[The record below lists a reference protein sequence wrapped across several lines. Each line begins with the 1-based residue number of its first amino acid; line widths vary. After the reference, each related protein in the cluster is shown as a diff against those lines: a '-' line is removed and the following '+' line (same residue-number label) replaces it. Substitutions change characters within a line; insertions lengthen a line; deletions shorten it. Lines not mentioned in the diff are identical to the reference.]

1 MPYSRE
7 SSETVRAPASI
18 VETGSATPL
27 LSESDSDDFHYDSRA
42 SGRRSVQW
50 DRHAEPSLGAVQPEA
65 WTDITAIRHRFIRQI
80 LGLNPFKTSYFALY
94 RPLDDFGSRVILALA
109 VVTAILAGLPIP
121 FIGIIL
127 GRIINNFP
135 PPQDELR
142 TLLGSLMIVAACYFI
157 VTWVWAVSWA
167 VVGERVSRKTR
178 EQLLHRALG
187 MDMAYFD
194 TASPDMTSIL
204 TEKTQTIQLGTS
216 EKVGLFLASISYFV
230 AAFFVGFTLN
240 AKLTGLMLVTVIPSM
255 ACVVIFGT
263 KYVAKFTKQASACTE
278 KAGSLA
284 ESAIRA
290 VQIVQAFGLQKKL
303 SEEHVHHL
311 RAALRAGIKKS
322 VAGATMLGSVYFV
335 AYAANALAFWYGDRL
350 RNGSAEAGTIYA
362 VVFLI
367 LDASFVVGRFGPFIQ
382 TFAMAAAA
390 GQAVHEIL
398 DYPLSDI
405 DVYNAGGRQASG
417 SHFAKEIKFSAVS
430 FVYPARPTVK
440 ILNAVDL
447 SIAPG
452 QVTGLVGP
460 SGSGKS
466 TITSLLLRLYD
477 PTFGTITIGD
487 EDIRSFNIR
496 SLRSHVALVTQ
507 NPVLFTGTIYE
518 NIKHGLPQ
526 SEDISEDEAFT
537 RCVAAANEAHCEFL
551 DRLPDGMYT
560 KIGSGPHSQLSGGQ
574 KQRITLAR
582 ALVGRPSVLLLDEFT
597 SAMDATS
604 EAIVLE
610 NLRRS
615 SAKAGR
621 TTIIIAHRLATVRD
635 ADRIVVLKDGAV
647 AEDGRHEIL
656 VRANGIYAE
665 LIQAQQFEK
674 KGQSSVASSVYSSP
688 RLSQKE
694 QNHTDAVVSDSSS
707 ETTTTTAKPPNKSA
721 LQLIFRCLALS
732 RYEIPAIAIGLIAS
746 IMSGGVII
754 GEAFI
759 FGNLVELLN
768 DTSKTGELASR
779 ISFYCLL
786 FFLLS
791 VVALISHGTGGAAFG
806 LVSENLVLRVRDI
819 SFRTILKQDISWFSK
834 PGHSHHALMSKL
846 NMDSG
851 SISGLSGVILGT
863 IFSIT
868 TSVVGGTILAHVVA
882 WKIAIV
888 LLAAVPIMIFA
899 GFVRLRILAM
909 AEENHQNAYNDAAT
923 LASEATS
930 SMQIVAAFGLED
942 HFLNSY
948 REAIRGPYESHLKFA
963 VFGNILLAFSLS
975 VTYYVYSLAYWWGS
989 KQVRKG
995 NYSQKDFFIVLP
1007 ALLFSAQAAGQLFSL
1022 APEVTRAKTAA
1033 QSVFALH
1040 DERPTILTDTESSD
1054 TPCEGTTVN
1063 TDSLLSGPSA
1073 SYGTFGV
1080 RGELEFRGVSLHYE
1094 TRPDVPALN
1103 NVSFQIRH
1111 GEYAAFV
1118 GRSGA
1123 GKSSTVHLIERFFD
1137 PTAGQVYLDG
1147 RDIRNEPVQNHRAR
1161 LALVEQEPDLF
1172 PGSVKFNIGLGRRP
1186 GADIS
1191 DEDIVAV
1198 AKKCELHDFI
1208 MSLPEGYNTEVGA
1221 HGSKL
1226 SGGQRQ
1232 RLAIARAL
1240 LRDPEILLL
1249 DEATSQLDANTEREI
1264 RRTIAAAS
1272 KGRTTI
1278 MIAHRLA
1285 SVQHADKIF
1294 VFDAGRIVEQ
1304 GRHDELVA
1312 EGGMY
1317 SGMVAAQELD

>member
-1 MPYSRE
+1 
-7 SSETVRAPASI
+7 
-18 VETGSATPL
+18 
-27 LSESDSDDFHYDSRA
+27 
-42 SGRRSVQW
+42 
-50 DRHAEPSLGAVQPEA
+50 
-65 WTDITAIRHRFIRQI
+65 
-80 LGLNPFKTSYFALY
+80 
-94 RPLDDFGSRVILALA
+94 
-109 VVTAILAGLPIP
+109 
-121 FIGIIL
+121 
-127 GRIINNFP
+127 
-135 PPQDELR
+135 
-142 TLLGSLMIVAACYFI
+142 
-157 VTWVWAVSWA
+157 
-167 VVGERVSRKTR
+167 
-178 EQLLHRALG
+178 
-187 MDMAYFD
+187 
-194 TASPDMTSIL
+194 
-204 TEKTQTIQLGTS
+204 
-216 EKVGLFLASISYFV
+216 
-230 AAFFVGFTLN
+230 
-240 AKLTGLMLVTVIPSM
+240 M

-263 KYVAKFTKQASACTE
+263 QYVAKFTKQASAYTE
-278 KAGSLA
+278 KAASLA

-290 VQIVQAFGLQKKL
+290 VQIVQAFGLQEKL
-303 SEEHVHHL
+303 SDEHVHHL
-311 RAALRAGIKKS
+311 RAALRASIKKS
-322 VAGATMLGSVYFV
+322 VAGAMMLGSVYFV

-350 RNGSAEAGTIYA
+350 RDGSAEAGTIYA

-382 TFAMAAAA
+382 TFALAAAA
-390 GQAVHEIL
+390 GQAVHEVL
-398 DYPLSDI
+398 DQPLSDI
-405 DVYNAGGRQASG
+405 DVYSSEGEKADEA
-417 SHFAKEIKFSAVS
+417 HFAKNINLSAVS
-430 FVYPARPTVK
+430 FVYPARPTVR
-440 ILNAVDL
+440 ILDAVDL
-447 SIAPG
+447 TIAPG
-452 QVTGLVGP
+452 KVTGLVGP

-477 PTFGTITIGD
+477 PTFGRVTIGD
-487 EDIRSFNIR
+487 RDIKSFNLR
-496 SLRSHVALVTQ
+496 SLRSRVALVTQ
-507 NPVLFTGTIYE
+507 NPVLFTGTIYD

-526 SEDISEDEAFT
+526 GENLSEDDALV
-537 RCVAAANEAHCEFL
+537 RCMAAAKEAHCEFL
-551 DRLPDGMYT
+551 ERLPSGIHT

-582 ALVGRPSVLLLDEFT
+582 ALVGQPSVLLLDEFT

-615 SAKAGR
+615 SATAGR

-635 ADRIVVLKDGAV
+635 ADRIVVLKDGVV
-647 AEDGRHEIL
+647 AEDGQHETLIK
-656 VRANGIYAE
+656 ANGIYAD

-674 KGQSSVASSVYSSP
+674 KGQASVASSVYSSP
-688 RLSQKE
+688 RFPQKE
-694 QNHTDAVVSDSSS
+694 PDQPNTAVNDSSS
-707 ETTTTTAKPPNKSA
+707 ETTKLTSEKANKSA
-721 LQLIFRCLALS
+721 AELIRRCLALS
-732 RYEIPAIAIGLIAS
+732 RYEIPAIVLGLAAS
-746 IMSGGVII
+746 ILSGGVTI

-768 DTSKTGELASR
+768 DTSKTGELTSR
-779 ISFYCLL
+779 IAFFCLL
-786 FFLLS
+786 FLFLSL
-791 VVALISHGTGGAAFG
+791 VALISHGAGGAAFG
-806 LVSENLVLRVRDI
+806 VVSENLVLRVRDI
-819 SFRTILKQDISWFSK
+819 SFRTILRQDISWFSK

-868 TSVVGGTILAHVVA
+868 TSVVGGTILAHIVA

-888 LLAAVPIMIFA
+888 LLAAVPIMVLA
-899 GFVRLRILAM
+899 GFVRLRILAL
-909 AEENHQNAYNDAAT
+909 AEEKHQNAYNDAAT
-923 LASEATS
+923 LASEATA

-942 HFLNSY
+942 HFLRSY
-948 REAIRGPYESHLKFA
+948 QEAISGPYEEHLRFA
-963 VFGNILLAFSLS
+963 LFGNILLAFSLS

-989 KQVRKG
+989 KQVRNG

-1040 DERPTILTDTESSD
+1040 DEQPTILIDDKPSQAPPD
-1054 TPCEGTTVN
+1054 GTSAN
-1063 TDSLLSGPSA
+1063 IDALLSGPSA

-1147 RDIRNEPVQNHRAR
+1147 RDIRNEPVQTHRAR

-1186 GADIS
+1186 GAEIS
-1191 DEDIVAV
+1191 DDDIIAV
-1198 AKKCELHDFI
+1198 ARKCELHDFI

-1294 VFDAGRIVEQ
+1294 VFDAGKIVEQ
-1304 GRHDELVA
+1304 GRHYELVA
-1312 EGGMY
+1312 EGGIY
-1317 SGMVAAQELD
+1317 AGMVAAQELD

>member
-1 MPYSRE
+1 
-7 SSETVRAPASI
+7 
-18 VETGSATPL
+18 
-27 LSESDSDDFHYDSRA
+27 
-42 SGRRSVQW
+42 
-50 DRHAEPSLGAVQPEA
+50 
-65 WTDITAIRHRFIRQI
+65 
-80 LGLNPFKTSYFALY
+80 
-94 RPLDDFGSRVILALA
+94 
-109 VVTAILAGLPIP
+109 
-121 FIGIIL
+121 
-127 GRIINNFP
+127 
-135 PPQDELR
+135 
-142 TLLGSLMIVAACYFI
+142 
-157 VTWVWAVSWA
+157 
-167 VVGERVSRKTR
+167 
-178 EQLLHRALG
+178 
-187 MDMAYFD
+187 
-194 TASPDMTSIL
+194 
-204 TEKTQTIQLGTS
+204 
-216 EKVGLFLASISYFV
+216 
-230 AAFFVGFTLN
+230 
-240 AKLTGLMLVTVIPSM
+240 M

-263 KYVAKFTKQASACTE
+263 KYVAKFTKQASAYTE
-278 KAGSLA
+278 KAASLA

-290 VQIVQAFGLQKKL
+290 VQIVQAFGLQEEL
-303 SEEHVHHL
+303 SDEHVHHL

-322 VAGATMLGSVYFV
+322 VAGAIMLGSVYFV

-350 RNGSAEAGTIYA
+350 RDGSAEAGTIYA

-390 GQAVHEIL
+390 GQTVHEVL
-398 DYPLSDI
+398 DHPLSDI
-405 DVYNAGGRQASG
+405 DVYNGEGETASKA
-417 SHFAKEIKFSAVS
+417 HFAKDIKFSAVS
-430 FVYPARPTVK
+430 FVYPARPTVR
-440 ILNAVDL
+440 ILDAVDL
-447 SIAPG
+447 TITPG
-452 QVTGLVGP
+452 KVTGLVGP

-477 PTFGTITIGD
+477 PTFGTVTIGD
-487 EDIRSFNIR
+487 HNIKSFNIR

-526 SEDISEDEAFT
+526 GEDISEDEAFA
-537 RCVAAANEAHCEFL
+537 RCTAAAKEAHCEFL
-551 DRLPDGMYT
+551 ERLPDGMHT

-615 SAKAGR
+615 SATAGR

-635 ADRIVVLKDGAV
+635 ADRIVVLKDGVV
-647 AEDGRHEIL
+647 AEDGQHETL
-656 VRANGIYAE
+656 VKANGIYAD

-674 KGQSSVASSVYSSP
+674 KGQASVASSVYSSP
-688 RLSQKE
+688 RSPQKE
-694 QNHTDAVVSDSSS
+694 HNQAGTVTNESSS
-707 ETTTTTAKPPNKSA
+707 EATTVVAEKANKGA
-721 LQLIFRCLALS
+721 LYLIRRCLALS
-732 RYEIPAIAIGLIAS
+732 RHEIPAIVLGLAAS
-746 IMSGGVII
+746 ILSGGVTI

-768 DTSKTGELASR
+768 DTSKTGELASS
-779 ISFYCLL
+779 IAFFCLL

-791 VVALISHGTGGAAFG
+791 LVALISHGAGGAAFG

-899 GFVRLRILAM
+899 GFVRLRILAL
-909 AEENHQNAYNDAAT
+909 AEEKHQNAYNDAAT
-923 LASEATS
+923 LASEATA

-942 HFLNSY
+942 HFLESY
-948 REAIRGPYESHLKFA
+948 REAIRGPYEEHLRFA
-963 VFGNILLAFSLS
+963 LFGNVLLAFSLS

-989 KQVRKG
+989 KQVRNG

-1040 DERPTILTDTESSD
+1040 DQRPTILTDDKPSQAPPD
-1054 TPCEGTTVN
+1054 GTNVS

-1103 NVSFQIRH
+1103 SISFQIRH

-1172 PGSVKFNIGLGRRP
+1172 PGTVKFNIGLGRRP
-1186 GADIS
+1186 GAEIS

-1294 VFDAGRIVEQ
+1294 VFDAGRILEQ

-1312 EGGMY
+1312 EGGIY
-1317 SGMVAAQELD
+1317 AGMVAAQELD

>member
-1 MPYSRE
+1 MPGLQASCEYSCIRQ
-7 SSETVRAPASI
+7 VGNSI
-18 VETGSATPL
+18 NA
-27 LSESDSDDFHYDSRA
+27 DK
-42 SGRRSVQW
+42 
-50 DRHAEPSLGAVQPEA
+50 
-65 WTDITAIRHRFIRQI
+65 RHRF
-80 LGLNPFKTSYFALY
+80 F
-94 RPLDDFGSRVILALA
+94 
-109 VVTAILAGLPIP
+109 
-121 FIGIIL
+121 
-127 GRIINNFP
+127 
-135 PPQDELR
+135 
-142 TLLGSLMIVAACYFI
+142 
-157 VTWVWAVSWA
+157 
-167 VVGERVSRKTR
+167 
-178 EQLLHRALG
+178 
-187 MDMAYFD
+187 
-194 TASPDMTSIL
+194 
-204 TEKTQTIQLGTS
+204 
-216 EKVGLFLASISYFV
+216 
-230 AAFFVGFTLN
+230 
-240 AKLTGLMLVTVIPSM
+240 TVIPSM

-263 KYVAKFTKQASACTE
+263 KYVAKFTRQASTCTE
-278 KAGSLA
+278 KAASLA
-284 ESAIRA
+284 ESAVRA
-290 VQIVQAFGLQKKL
+290 VQIVQAFGLQEKL

-311 RAALRAGIKKS
+311 RSALRAGIKKS
-322 VAGATMLGSVYFV
+322 IAGALMLGSVYFV
-335 AYAANALAFWYGDRL
+335 AYAANALAFWYGDRI
-350 RNGSAEAGTIYA
+350 RDGSAEAGTIYA

-398 DYPLSDI
+398 DLPASDI
-405 DVYNAGGRQASG
+405 DVYDNEGNDVTDA
-417 SHFAKEIKFSAVS
+417 HLTKHIKLSTVS

-440 ILNAVDL
+440 ILDAVDL
-447 SIAPG
+447 TIYPG
-452 QVTGLVGP
+452 KITGLVGP

-466 TITSLLLRLYD
+466 TIASMLLRLYD
-477 PTFGTITIGD
+477 PTFGQVSIGD
-487 EDIRSFNIR
+487 DDYKSFNVR
-496 SLRSHVALVTQ
+496 SLRSRIALVTQ
-507 NPVLFTGTIYE
+507 NPVLFTGSIYE
-518 NIKHGLPQ
+518 NIKLGLPQ
-526 SEDISEDEAFT
+526 GEAVSEEEAFA
-537 RCVAAANEAHCEFL
+537 RCVAAAKEAHCEFL
-551 DRLPDGMYT
+551 DRLPDGMHT
-560 KIGSGPHSQLSGGQ
+560 QIGSGPHSQLSGGQ

-582 ALVGRPSVLLLDEFT
+582 ALVGRPAVLLLDEFT

-615 SAKAGR
+615 SATAGR

-635 ADRIVVLKDGAV
+635 ADRIVVLKDGVV
-647 AEDGRHEIL
+647 AEDGRHDTLIST
-656 VRANGIYAE
+656 NGIYAD
-665 LIQAQQFEK
+665 LIRAQQFEK
-674 KGQSSVASSVYSSP
+674 TRQPSVASSLYSSP
-688 RLSQKE
+688 RFQQETPDLSNTTFKDPSPRAILAK
-694 QNHTDAVVSDSSS
+694 T
-707 ETTTTTAKPPNKSA
+707 ETKKKSA
-721 LQLIFRCLALS
+721 LELVKRCLRLS
-732 RYEIPAIAIGLIAS
+732 RYEIPAVMLGLLAS
-746 IMSGGVII
+746 ILSGGITI

-768 DTSKTGELASR
+768 DTSNTGELSSK
-779 ISFYCLL
+779 ISFFCLL

-791 VVALISHGTGGAAFG
+791 VVALVSHGLGGAAFG
-806 LVSENLVLRVRDI
+806 VVSENLVLRVRDI

-868 TSVVGGTILAHVVA
+868 TSVVGGTILAHIVA

-888 LLAAVPIMIFA
+888 LLAAVPIMVFA
-899 GFVRLRILAM
+899 GFVRLRILAL
-909 AEENHQNAYNDAAT
+909 AEEKHQNAYNDAAT
-923 LASEATS
+923 LASEATA

-942 HFLNSY
+942 HFLNRY
-948 REAIRGPYESHLKFA
+948 QNAINGPYEEHLRFA
-963 VFGNILLAFSLS
+963 LFGNVLLAFSLS

-989 KQVRKG
+989 KQVRNG
-995 NYSQKDFFIVLP
+995 TYSQKDFFIVLP

-1040 DERPTILTDTESSD
+1040 DERPTILTDDKPQQPSSGD
-1054 TPCEGTTVN
+1054 RDIN
-1063 TDSLLSGPSA
+1063 TSSLLSETSA

-1080 RGELEFRGVSLHYE
+1080 RGELEFRGISLHYE

-1103 NVSFQIRH
+1103 NVSFQIRQ

-1147 RDIRNEPVQNHRAR
+1147 RDIRNESVQIHRAR

-1186 GADIS
+1186 GAEIS

-1208 MSLPEGYNTEVGA
+1208 MSLPEGYNSEVGA

-1304 GRHDELVA
+1304 GRHDDLVA
-1312 EGGMY
+1312 EGGIY
-1317 SGMVAAQELD
+1317 AGMVAAQELD

>member
-1 MPYSRE
+1 
-7 SSETVRAPASI
+7 
-18 VETGSATPL
+18 
-27 LSESDSDDFHYDSRA
+27 
-42 SGRRSVQW
+42 
-50 DRHAEPSLGAVQPEA
+50 
-65 WTDITAIRHRFIRQI
+65 
-80 LGLNPFKTSYFALY
+80 
-94 RPLDDFGSRVILALA
+94 
-109 VVTAILAGLPIP
+109 
-121 FIGIIL
+121 
-127 GRIINNFP
+127 
-135 PPQDELR
+135 
-142 TLLGSLMIVAACYFI
+142 
-157 VTWVWAVSWA
+157 
-167 VVGERVSRKTR
+167 
-178 EQLLHRALG
+178 
-187 MDMAYFD
+187 
-194 TASPDMTSIL
+194 
-204 TEKTQTIQLGTS
+204 
-216 EKVGLFLASISYFV
+216 
-230 AAFFVGFTLN
+230 
-240 AKLTGLMLVTVIPSM
+240 M

-263 KYVAKFTKQASACTE
+263 KYVAKFTKQASAYTE
-278 KAGSLA
+278 KAASLA
-284 ESAIRA
+284 ESTIRA
-290 VQIVQAFGLQKKL
+290 VQIVQAFGLQEKL
-303 SEEHVHHL
+303 SDEHVHHL

-322 VAGATMLGSVYFV
+322 VAGAIMLGSVYFV

-350 RNGSAEAGTIYA
+350 RDGSAEAGTIYA

-390 GQAVHEIL
+390 GQTVHEVL
-398 DYPLSDI
+398 DHPLSDI
-405 DVYNAGGRQASG
+405 DVYNGEGETASKA
-417 SHFAKEIKFSAVS
+417 HFAKDIKFSAVS
-430 FVYPARPTVK
+430 FVYPARPTVR
-440 ILNAVDL
+440 ILDAVDL
-447 SIAPG
+447 TITPG
-452 QVTGLVGP
+452 KVTGLVGP

-477 PTFGTITIGD
+477 PTFGTVTIGD
-487 EDIRSFNIR
+487 HDIKSFNIR

-526 SEDISEDEAFT
+526 GEVISEDEAFA
-537 RCVAAANEAHCEFL
+537 RCTAAAKEAHCEFL
-551 DRLPDGMYT
+551 ERLPDGMHT

-615 SAKAGR
+615 SATAGR

-635 ADRIVVLKDGAV
+635 ADRIVVLKDGVV
-647 AEDGRHEIL
+647 AEDGQHETL
-656 VRANGIYAE
+656 VKANGIYAD

-674 KGQSSVASSVYSSP
+674 KGQASVASSVYSSP
-688 RLSQKE
+688 RFPQKE
-694 QNHTDAVVSDSSS
+694 HNQAGTITNDSSS
-707 ETTTTTAKPPNKSA
+707 EATTVVAEKASKGA
-721 LQLIFRCLALS
+721 LYLVRRCLALS
-732 RYEIPAIAIGLIAS
+732 RHEIPAIVLGLAAS
-746 IMSGGVII
+746 ILSGGVTI

-779 ISFYCLL
+779 IAFFCLL

-791 VVALISHGTGGAAFG
+791 LVALISHGAGGAAFG

-899 GFVRLRILAM
+899 GFVRLRILAL
-909 AEENHQNAYNDAAT
+909 AEEKHQNAYNDAAT
-923 LASEATS
+923 LASEATA
-930 SMQIVAAFGLED
+930 SMQIVAAFGLEG
-942 HFLNSY
+942 HFLESY
-948 REAIRGPYESHLKFA
+948 REAIRGPYEEHLQFA
-963 VFGNILLAFSLS
+963 LFGNVLLAFSLS

-989 KQVRKG
+989 KQVRNG

-1040 DERPTILTDTESSD
+1040 DQQPTILTDDKPSQAPRD
-1054 TPCEGTTVN
+1054 GTSVN

-1172 PGSVKFNIGLGRRP
+1172 PGTVKFNIGLGRRP
-1186 GADIS
+1186 GAEIS

-1294 VFDAGRIVEQ
+1294 VFDAGRILEQ
-1304 GRHDELVA
+1304 GRHDELVS
-1312 EGGMY
+1312 EGGIY
-1317 SGMVAAQELD
+1317 AGMVAAQELD